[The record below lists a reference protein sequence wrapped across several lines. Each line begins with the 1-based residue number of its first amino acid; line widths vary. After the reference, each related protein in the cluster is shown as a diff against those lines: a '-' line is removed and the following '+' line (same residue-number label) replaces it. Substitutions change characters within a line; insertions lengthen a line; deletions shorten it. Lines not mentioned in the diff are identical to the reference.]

1 MNYSPKLIAA
11 TAALGLCM
19 ATGTV
24 FAQSTTPMTPAPA
37 SSSMGHM
44 GGHAMQHKNKMM
56 QHDKNG
62 SMHKM
67 PATVTAVDAKTGVVD
82 VSAAGTTLKVHFPP
96 ASVANLKSGDK
107 ITLHMGYTMP

>member
-1 MNYSPKLIAA
+1 MNQSPKLIAV

-19 ATGTV
+19 ATGAAW
-24 FAQSTTPMTPAPA
+24 AQSTAPMTPAHA

-44 GGHAMQHKNKMM
+44 GDAAMQHKDKMM
-56 QHDKNG
+56 KHDGNG

-67 PATVTAVDAKTGVVD
+67 PATVTAADAKTGVVD
-82 VSAAGTTLKVHFPP
+82 VTTEGMTLKLHFPP
-96 ASVANLKSGDK
+96 ASVAKLKSGDK